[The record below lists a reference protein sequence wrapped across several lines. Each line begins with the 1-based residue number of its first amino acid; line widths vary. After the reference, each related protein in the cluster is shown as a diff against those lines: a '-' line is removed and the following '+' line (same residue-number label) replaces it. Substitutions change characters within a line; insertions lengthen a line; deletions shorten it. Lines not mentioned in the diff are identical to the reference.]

1 LIVSAAANV
10 AGFRLPAGDMML
22 AEPYKTLFDH
32 LSADIPPARIIT
44 DPLRTL
50 AYGTDASFYRLVPG
64 LIVKVEN
71 EAETLAVLKA
81 CRKLEIALTFRAA
94 GTSLSGQ
101 ALSDSVLVVLGP
113 EGWRNCRI
121 SPDRSE
127 ITLGAGILGAEAN
140 RWLAPFGKKI
150 GPDPA
155 SINSAKIGGIVA
167 NNACGMASGITG
179 NSMGTVS
186 GMRIIFW
193 DGTVLDTLDSDSCSA
208 FLRAKKDMVDQIMKL
223 SRSLKSEPETVA
235 RIRRK
240 YQIKNTTGYSVS
252 ALINFDDPIDII
264 QHLMIG
270 SEGTLGFIAQV
281 TFRTLDESSRKA
293 TGLMLFPDI
302 AKACEAVLVLK
313 DCRVSAAELMDR
325 VSLRSVEDKPGMPDY
340 IKSLG
345 DSVTAL
351 LVETAADD
359 PAALQQQVDEIS
371 ARFKDFPMAREFEF
385 TADPARQ
392 ADLWN
397 IRKGLFPSV
406 CIARPKGTTVIIED
420 IAVPIENLRDC
431 LLDLQDL
438 CQKYGYKD
446 TIVWGHVFDGNVHFV
461 LTPDMADAAQI
472 EKYKAFMEELAAMV
486 VDKYDGSLKAE
497 HGTGRNMAP
506 FVRREWGDRVYEV
519 MRAIKS
525 IFDPGHLLNP
535 GVIINDDP
543 DAHAKNI
550 KPMPQAH
557 DLVDTCTECGFCER
571 NCMSHDFT
579 LSARQRIVIY
589 REMTRLAATG
599 EDPARLAE
607 LKKEYVW
614 YGERT
619 CATDGLCALTCP
631 VEIDTGK
638 LIKAL
643 RHDQLTPAAR
653 RIAAQVAKRMDTV
666 AALSRMGL
674 NLLNILHAMLG
685 TGLMKALTGGLRSL
699 SGNRIPLW
707 TPAMPKG
714 AEAITRRTAGSGA
727 ADQVVYFPA
736 CINRGMGPAGRT
748 NEDCLSRKTES
759 LLLKAGYG
767 IIYPDRM
774 DTLCCGMPF
783 ASKGIT
789 ETAAEKAQELG
800 DALLS
805 ASDNGRI
812 PILCDM
818 SPCLH
823 HMQETL
829 DARLQLFEPIEFTLK
844 YLTGRLEFSKVPET
858 IAIHTVCSA
867 KKMGLEADFLRL
879 AAMCAENVITPDVI
893 CCGFAGDRGFN
904 VPDLNAFGLRR
915 LKQQL
920 TPEVKAGYSTSRT
933 CEIGLTTHSG
943 LDYKSIL
950 YLVDRCTRP
959 KGG

>member
-1 LIVSAAANV
+1 
-10 AGFRLPAGDMML
+10 ML
-22 AEPYKTLFDH
+22 SEPYNSIFNRLRTN
-32 LSADIPPARIIT
+32 IPLARLIT

-50 AYGTDASFYRLVPG
+50 AYGTDASFYRMVPR

-71 EAETLAVLKA
+71 EAEVLTVLAT
-81 CRKLEIALTFRAA
+81 CREFDTAVTFRAA

-101 ALSDSVLVVLGP
+101 ALSDSVLMVLGP
-113 EGWRNCRI
+113 EGWRDYHI

-140 RWLAPFGKKI
+140 RFLAPYGKKI

-179 NSMGTVS
+179 NSMGTVC
-186 GMRIIFW
+186 GMRIIFY
-193 DGTVLDTLDSDSCSA
+193 DGTVLDTRDQDSRSA
-208 FLRAKKDMVDQIMKL
+208 FLRAKQDLVARIMSL
-223 SRSLKSEPETVA
+223 AQALKSEPETVE

-240 YQIKNTTGYSVS
+240 YRIKNTTGYSVG
-252 ALINFDDPIDII
+252 ALVNFDDPIEII

-270 SEGTLGFIAQV
+270 SEGTLGFISEV
-281 TFRTLDESSRKA
+281 TFRTLDEPALKA

-313 DCRVSAAELMDR
+313 ECRVSAAELMDR
-325 VSLRSVEDKPGMPDY
+325 VSLRSVEDKPGMPPY
-340 IKSLG
+340 IKGLG
-345 DSVTAL
+345 GSVTAL

-359 PAALQQQVDEIS
+359 AAVLQQQVEEIN
-371 ARFKDFPMAREFEF
+371 ARFAGFPMARDFEF
-385 TADPARQ
+385 STSPEKQ

-406 CIARPKGTTVIIED
+406 CIARKKGTTVIIED

-431 LLDLQDL
+431 LLELQGL
-438 CQKYGYKD
+438 FGKFAYED
-446 TIVWGHVFDGNVHFV
+446 TIIWGHVFDGNVHFV
-461 LTPDMADAAQI
+461 ITPDMGAAAQI

-486 VDKYDGSLKAE
+486 VGKYDGSLKAE

-506 FVRREWGDRVYEV
+506 FVKREWGDRVYGV
-519 MRAIKS
+519 MQAIKKT
-525 IFDPGHLLNP
+525 FDPGGMLNP
-535 GVIINDDP
+535 GVIINADP
-543 DAHAKNI
+543 EAHAKNI
-550 KPMPQAH
+550 KPMPPAH
-557 DLVDTCTECGFCER
+557 DLVDICTECGFCER

-589 REMTRLAATG
+589 REMTRLAASG

-607 LKKEYVW
+607 LRKEYVW
-614 YGERT
+614 YGDQT

-638 LIKAL
+638 LIKTL
-643 RHDQLTPAAR
+643 RHDQLTPAAH
-653 RIAAQVAKRMDTV
+653 RIGAQVAKRMDTIT
-666 AALSRMGL
+666 ALSRTGL
-674 NLLNILHAMLG
+674 NWLNILHAMLG
-685 TGLMKALTGGLRSL
+685 SRLMKAFTGKLRSL
-699 SGNRIPLW
+699 SGNRLPLW
-707 TPAMPKG
+707 TPAMPRG
-714 AEAITRRTAGSGA
+714 AEAINRRSLGSGA

-736 CINRGMGPAGRT
+736 CINRGLGPAGRT
-748 NEDCLSRKTES
+748 REESLNLKTES
-759 LLLKAGYG
+759 LLLKAGYS

-774 DTLCCGMPF
+774 DKLCCGMPF
-783 ASKGIT
+783 ASKGFV
-789 ETAAEKAQELG
+789 ETAAEKARELG

-818 SPCLH
+818 SPCLY
-823 HMQETL
+823 HMKETL
-829 DARLQLFEPIEFTLK
+829 DSRLQLYEPIEFTLK
-844 YLTGRLEFSKVPET
+844 YLTRRLEFRKVPET
-858 IAIHTVCSA
+858 VAIHTVCSA

-879 AAMCAENVITPDVI
+879 AEMCAEKVATPDVI
-893 CCGFAGDRGFN
+893 CCGFAGDRGFT
-904 VPDLNAFGLRR
+904 VPELNAFGLRR

-920 TPEVKAGYSTSRT
+920 PPEVKEGYSTSRT
-933 CEIGLTTHSG
+933 CEIGLAAHSG

-959 KGG
+959 KE

>member
-1 LIVSAAANV
+1 
-10 AGFRLPAGDMML
+10 ML
-22 AEPYKTLFDH
+22 SEPYNSLCGR
-32 LSADIPPARIIT
+32 LSAQIPPARIIT

-50 AYGTDASFYRLVPG
+50 AYGTDASFYRMVPR

-71 EAETLAVLKA
+71 ETEVLAVLEA
-81 CRKLEIALTFRAA
+81 CREFDTTVTFRAA

-101 ALSDSVLVVLGP
+101 ALSDSVLMVLGP
-113 EGWRNCRI
+113 EGWRDYHI
-121 SPDRSE
+121 SPDQSE
-127 ITLGAGILGAEAN
+127 ITLGVGILGAEAN
-140 RWLAPFGKKI
+140 RLLAYYGKKI

-155 SINSAKIGGIVA
+155 SINSAKIGGIVS

-179 NSMGTVS
+179 NSMGTVC
-186 GMRIIFW
+186 GMRIIFY
-193 DGTVLDTLDSDSCSA
+193 DGTVLDTRDPDSRSA
-208 FLRAKKDMVDQIMKL
+208 FLREKKDMVDRIMNL
-223 SRSLKSEPETVA
+223 AQALKSEPETVE

-240 YQIKNTTGYSVS
+240 YRIKNTTGYSVS
-252 ALINFDDPIDII
+252 ALVNFDDPFEII

-270 SEGTLGFIAQV
+270 SEGTLGFISEV
-281 TFRTLDESSRKA
+281 TFRTLDEPALKA

-313 DCRVSAAELMDR
+313 ECRVSAAELMDR
-325 VSLRSVEDKPGMPDY
+325 VSLRSVEDKPGMPSY
-340 IKSLG
+340 IKELG
-345 DSVTAL
+345 ASVTAL
-351 LVETAADD
+351 LVETASDD
-359 PAALQQQVDEIS
+359 ASVLQQQGDEIK
-371 ARFKDFPMAREFEF
+371 ARFADFPMAREFEF
-385 TADPARQ
+385 STGADKQ

-406 CIARPKGTTVIIED
+406 CFARKKGTTVIIED

-431 LLDLQDL
+431 LLDLQAL
-438 CQKYGYKD
+438 FAEFAYED
-446 TIVWGHVFDGNVHFV
+446 TIIWGHVFDGNVHFV
-461 LTPDMADAAQI
+461 ITPDMADPVQV
-472 EKYKAFMEELAAMV
+472 EKYKAFMEALASMV
-486 VDKYDGSLKAE
+486 VGKFDGSLKAE

-506 FVRREWGDRVYEV
+506 FVRREWGDRIYGV
-519 MRAIKS
+519 MQEIKAIY
-525 IFDPGHLLNP
+525 DPDRMLNP

-543 DAHAKNI
+543 EAHAKNI
-550 KPMPQAH
+550 KPMPPAH

-589 REMTRLAATG
+589 REMTRLAGTG

-607 LKKEYVW
+607 LRKEYVW
-614 YGERT
+614 YGDRT

-643 RHDQLTPAAR
+643 RHDLLTPAAR
-653 RIAAQVAKRMDTV
+653 QIGAQVARRMDTV
-666 AALSRMGL
+666 AALSRTGL
-674 NLLNILHAMLG
+674 NWLNILHSVLG
-685 TGLMKALTGGLRSL
+685 TGMMKAFTGWLRGV

-714 AEAITRRTAGSGA
+714 AEPIARRSVGSGA
-727 ADQVVYFPA
+727 RDQVVYFPA
-736 CINRGMGPAGRT
+736 CINRGLGPAGRT
-748 NEDCLSRKTES
+748 GEESLNLKTES
-759 LLLKAGYG
+759 LLLKAGFG
-767 IIYPDRM
+767 VIYPDHM
-774 DTLCCGMPF
+774 DKLCCGMPF

-789 ETAAEKAQELG
+789 ETAEEKARELG
-800 DALLS
+800 DALLN

-818 SPCLH
+818 SPCLY
-823 HMQETL
+823 HMKETL
-829 DARLQLFEPIEFTLK
+829 DPRLQLFEPIEFTLK
-844 YLTGRLEFSKVPET
+844 YLSQRLEFKKVPET
-858 IAIHTVCSA
+858 VAIHTVCSA
-867 KKMGLEADFLRL
+867 KKMGLEADFKRL
-879 AAMCAENVITPDVI
+879 AEMCAEKVATPEVI
-893 CCGFAGDRGFN
+893 CCGFAGDRGFT
-904 VPDLNAFGLRR
+904 VPELNAFGLRR

-920 TPEVKAGYSTSRT
+920 PPEVREGSSTSRT

-959 KGG
+959 KG

>member
-1 LIVSAAANV
+1 
-10 AGFRLPAGDMML
+10 ML
-22 AEPYKTLFDH
+22 AEPYKSIFNR
-32 LSADIPPARIIT
+32 LSAEIPLARLIT

-50 AYGTDASFYRLVPG
+50 AYGTDASFYRMVPR

-71 EAETLAVLKA
+71 ETEVLAVLET
-81 CRKLEIALTFRAA
+81 CRALDTAVTFRAA

-101 ALSDSVLVVLGP
+101 ALSDSVLMVLGP
-113 EGWRNCRI
+113 EGWRDYHI
-121 SPDRSE
+121 SPDRNE
-127 ITLGAGILGAEAN
+127 ITLGVGMLGAEAN
-140 RWLAPFGKKI
+140 RCLAPYGKKI

-155 SINSAKIGGIVA
+155 SINSAKIGGIVS

-179 NSMGTVS
+179 NSMGTVC
-186 GMRIIFW
+186 GMRIIFC
-193 DGTVLDTLDSDSCSA
+193 DGTVLDTRDPASRTA
-208 FLRAKKDMVDQIMKL
+208 FLQDRKDMVDRIMNL

-240 YQIKNTTGYSVS
+240 YRIKNTTGYSVG
-252 ALINFDDPIDII
+252 ALVNFDDPIEII
-264 QHLMIG
+264 QHLIIG
-270 SEGTLGFIAQV
+270 SEGTLGFIADV
-281 TFRTLDESSRKA
+281 TFRTLAEPAMKA

-313 DCRVSAAELMDR
+313 ECRVSAAELMDR
-325 VSLRSVEDKPGMPDY
+325 VSLRSVEDKPGMPSY
-340 IKSLG
+340 IKELG
-345 DSVTAL
+345 ASVTAL

-359 PAALQQQVDEIS
+359 PAVLQQQVAEIK
-371 ARFKDFPMAREFEF
+371 AGFADFPMAREFEF
-385 TADPARQ
+385 STSPDKQ

-397 IRKGLFPSV
+397 IRQGLFPSV
-406 CIARPKGTTVIIED
+406 CIARRKGTTVIIED

-431 LLDLQDL
+431 LLDLQAL
-438 CQKYGYKD
+438 FAKFAYED
-446 TIVWGHVFDGNVHFV
+446 TIIWGHVFDGNVHFV
-461 LTPDMADAAQI
+461 ITPDMAEPAQI
-472 EKYKAFMEELAAMV
+472 DKYKAFMEDLAAMV
-486 VDKYDGSLKAE
+486 VGKYDGSLKAE

-506 FVRREWGDRVYEV
+506 FVRREWGDRIYGAMQE
-519 MRAIKS
+519 IKA
-525 IFDPGHLLNP
+525 IFDPSRMLNP

-543 DAHAKNI
+543 EAHAKNI
-550 KPMPQAH
+550 KPMPPAH

-607 LKKEYVW
+607 LRKEYIW
-614 YGERT
+614 YGDQT

-653 RIAAQVAKRMDTV
+653 QIGAQVAKRMDTV
-666 AALSRMGL
+666 AALSRWGL
-674 NLLNILHAMLG
+674 NLLNIFHYMLG
-685 TGLMKALTGGLRSL
+685 TGLMKTLTAGLRSL

-714 AEAITRRTAGSGA
+714 AEAITRHSVGSGTT
-727 ADQVVYFPA
+727 DQVVYFPA

-748 NEDCLSRKTES
+748 REESLNRKTES

-767 IIYPDRM
+767 IIYPNCM
-774 DTLCCGMPF
+774 DKLCCGMPF
-783 ASKGIT
+783 ASKGFT
-789 ETAAEKAQELG
+789 ETADQKARELG

-818 SPCLH
+818 SPCLY
-823 HMQETL
+823 HMKETL

-844 YLTGRLEFSKVPET
+844 YLTRRLEFKKVPET
-858 IAIHTVCSA
+858 VAIHTVCSA
-867 KKMGLEADFLRL
+867 KKMGLEANFLRL
-879 AAMCAENVITPDVI
+879 AAMCAEKVVAPDVI

-904 VPDLNAFGLRR
+904 VPELNAFGLRH

-920 TPEVKAGYSTSRT
+920 PPEVREGYSTSRT

-950 YLVDRCTRP
+950 YLVDRCTRA
-959 KGG
+959 KG